1 MIKKNKMKKFVITL
15 FTFIISF
22 LNSNAQDSGIGAV
35 TTGDLFSGGNV
46 ILRGLMERDY
56 ELVLLNGEMIH
67 GKAEG
72 SPYLNDEFTKGKI
85 IFDNGKEYD
94 VLTRLNVG
102 TQKFEIKKNL
112 NSPTSIIYINESIS
126 IQMNNN
132 MYDLHSINLENEQ
145 ILAILE
151 NCVELENISLYY
163 FPRKVIKMPVETG
176 AAAPTTGFTK
186 TPMPKWTEANEFLI
200 LKNNNWYSV
209 PNSFKK
215 LVSMNIFDST
225 LLKKYK
231 KSNKLNIKKKES
243 LIKMVTYFNSI

>member
-1 MIKKNKMKKFVITL
+1 MKKF
-15 FTFIISF
+15 IISLF
-22 LNSNAQDSGIGAV
+22 VFTISVPIINAQDSGFGAV
-35 TTGDLFSGGNV
+35 NPSDLFSGGNV

-67 GKAEG
+67 GNAEG
-72 SPYLNDEFTKGKI
+72 SPFLNDDFTKGKI
-85 IFDNGKEYD
+85 IFNNGKEYD
-94 VLTRLNVG
+94 VLARLNVG
-102 TQKFEIKKNL
+102 SQKFEIKKNL
-112 NSPTSIIYINESIS
+112 NSPSSIIYINESIS
-126 IQMNNN
+126 IQMNRNTYN
-132 MYDLHSINLENEQ
+132 LHSIKLENEQ

-151 NCVELENISLYY
+151 DCVELKNISLYY

-186 TPMPKWTEANEFLI
+186 VPKPKWADASEFLI
-200 LKNNNWYSV
+200 LKDNNWYSI

-215 LVSMNIFDST
+215 LVSMNIFDSK

>member
-1 MIKKNKMKKFVITL
+1 MKKI
-15 FTFIISF
+15 IISIF
-22 LNSNAQDSGIGAV
+22 ILTISFTYNYGQDYGIGSV
-35 TTGDLFSGGNV
+35 TTDDLFSGGNV
-46 ILRGLMERDY
+46 VLRKLMKRDY
-56 ELVLLNGEMIH
+56 SE
-67 GKAEG
+67 AEG
-72 SPYLNDEFTKGKI
+72 SPYLNEEFTKGKI
-85 IFDNGKEYD
+85 VFNNGKEYD

-102 TQKFEIKKNL
+102 TQKFEIKKNF
-112 NSPTSIIYINESIS
+112 NSPASLIDINESVTV
-126 IQMNNN
+126 QMNNKN
-132 MYDLHSINLENEQ
+132 YNLHSINLNNEQ

-163 FPRKVIKMPVETG
+163 FPKKVIKMPVETG

-186 TPMPKWTEANEFLI
+186 VPKPKWADASEFLI
-200 LKNNNWYSV
+200 LKDDNWYSV

-215 LVSMNIFDST
+215 LVSMNIFDSK

>member
-1 MIKKNKMKKFVITL
+1 MKKFIITL
-15 FTFIISF
+15 FIFIISF
-22 LNSNAQDSGIGAV
+22 PYTYGQGYGIGSV
-35 TTGDLFSGGNV
+35 SSDDLFSGGNV
-46 ILRGLMERDY
+46 VLRKLMKRDY
-56 ELVLLNGEMIH
+56 SE
-67 GKAEG
+67 AEG
-72 SPYLNDEFTKGKI
+72 SPYLMTDFTKGKI
-85 IFDNGKEYD
+85 IFNNGKEYD

-102 TQKFEIKKNL
+102 SQKFEIKKNI
-112 NSPTSIIYINESIS
+112 NSPASLIDINESVTV
-126 IQMNNN
+126 QMNNKSYN
-132 MYDLHSINLENEQ
+132 LHSINLGNEQ

-151 NCVELENISLYY
+151 DCVELENISLYY

-186 TPMPKWTEANEFLI
+186 VPKPKWADASEFLI
-200 LKNNNWYSV
+200 LKDENWYAI

-215 LVSMNIFDST
+215 LLSKNIFDPK

>member
-1 MIKKNKMKKFVITL
+1 MKKFIITL
-15 FTFIISF
+15 FVIIISIPY
-22 LNSNAQDSGIGAV
+22 SNAQDYGIGGV
-35 TTGDLFSGGNV
+35 TTDDLFSGGNV
-46 ILRGLMERDY
+46 VLRKLMKRDY
-56 ELVLLNGEMIH
+56 SEAV
-67 GKAEG
+67 G
-72 SPYLNDEFTKGKI
+72 SPYLNDNFTKGKI
-85 IFDNGKEYD
+85 VFDNGKEYD

-102 TQKFEIKKNL
+102 SQKFEIKKNT
-112 NSPTSIIYINESIS
+112 NSPASLIDINESVTV
-126 IQMNNN
+126 QMNNKSYN
-132 MYDLHSINLENEQ
+132 LHSINLGNEQ

-151 NCVELENISLYY
+151 DCVELENISLYY

-186 TPMPKWTEANEFLI
+186 VPKPKWADASEFLI
-200 LKNNNWYSV
+200 LKDNNWYSV

-215 LVSMNIFDST
+215 LVSMNIFDSK

>member
-1 MIKKNKMKKFVITL
+1 MKKFIITL
-15 FTFIISF
+15 FVIIISIPY
-22 LNSNAQDSGIGAV
+22 SNAQDYGIGGV
-35 TTGDLFSGGNV
+35 TTDDLFSGGNV
-46 ILRGLMERDY
+46 VLRKLMKRDY
-56 ELVLLNGEMIH
+56 SEAV
-67 GKAEG
+67 G
-72 SPYLNDEFTKGKI
+72 SPYLNDNFTKGKI
-85 IFDNGKEYD
+85 VFDNGKEYD

-102 TQKFEIKKNL
+102 SQKFEIKKNL
-112 NSPTSIIYINESIS
+112 NSPSSIIYINESIS
-126 IQMNNN
+126 IQMNRNTYN
-132 MYDLHSINLENEQ
+132 LHSIKLENEQ

-151 NCVELENISLYY
+151 DCVELKNISLYY

-186 TPMPKWTEANEFLI
+186 VPKPKWADASEFLI
-200 LKNNNWYSV
+200 LKDNNWYSI

-215 LVSMNIFDST
+215 LVSMNIFDSK